1 MAKINDKKLIC
12 VVEDDPGINEL
23 MRVVLEQNNYEVVIC
38 TTDTEIKKQLVKR
51 KPALIL
57 MDLWLQG
64 GVSGEKLTWAIKKR
78 KNTRNIPI
86 IIVSAQ
92 NSLSKIVSRS
102 QADGYLAKPFDI
114 AELLSTVKKYVH

>member
-38 TTDTEIKKQLVKR
+38 TTDTEIEKQIEKR
-51 KPALIL
+51 KPRLIL

-64 GVSGEKLTWAIKKR
+64 GISGEKLTSVFKKR
-78 KNTRNIPI
+78 KATRSIPI

-114 AELLSTVKKYVH
+114 AELLSIVKKYLH